1 MFGKLP
7 RIAIFADM
15 KRIWLI
21 AVMAALVGVAGCQKD
36 PIPGP
41 EPVDPVVEPDEP
53 EVPDEPDEPEEP
65 EKPVP
70 ADLRVVYDA
79 KDSTFYERTAFA
91 EWAYDLKDPDMT
103 TRTFNMFLQP
113 KCKNNNE
120 ILHLR
125 MKEETGAAS
134 PSWGYW
140 DYIIHYESTDSRGQP
155 ITLSERVLFPA
166 GDGFAHKAKGLLLV
180 NRPTLCANAECPT
193 VKKDYLFGLASHD
206 YVTVYP
212 DLQGFGVSRERIHP
226 YLCAEITARHTLDG
240 LLAVL
245 HFLRDREIELQE
257 ERELMN
263 VGYSQG
269 GASALAVHKYL
280 ENNCSDEEKE
290 LLPLKASYCGGG
302 PYDLQLTMK
311 VYQETEDLAYPCALP
326 LIILGMKEGFPDIM
340 AGIEPED
347 YFTDK
352 VVKGDVLDWTRD
364 KEHSAA
370 EITSRIQGASGTHQ
384 IAGMLSDKMADP
396 SSKEYKALE
405 AAMAANNL
413 VSGWMPVHPVHL
425 CHVPN
430 DEIVPYANS
439 EKAMEV
445 FAGGP
450 VSWIANFTPLM
461 QSHVGGAAGMY
472 LLLLDGFPE

>member
-140 DYIIHYESTDSRGQP
+140 DYIIHYESTDSKGQP

-206 YVTVYP
+206 YVT
-212 DLQGFGVSRERIHP
+212 
-226 YLCAEITARHTLDG
+226 
-240 LLAVL
+240 L

-257 ERELMN
+257 ERELIN